1 MVSFLTH
8 TSADICNDPT
18 FVEDFSHLTL
28 REITPVRARQLNE
41 DEIVRLLES
50 SAILSLSE
58 DEAHQVLAY
67 KIVIYLL
74 SQSAEE
80 YDSIPFVGQVVLT
93 RLGDLP
99 VIQQMVIKDEHP
111 DFFSYFSKFDWNYKG
126 QREIGPSS
134 ILANFPESIQRKA
147 FNQLTI
153 AQSHLL
159 SLTDFQ
165 SQILTAMRT
174 GANLAFS
181 APTSSGKS
189 YVLHNLVA
197 DRMFSKETFCA
208 IYIVPTKALVAEAQ
222 KQISETVRQVLG
234 QADFVV
240 FTGASTLNAQEVKSV
255 KKKVFVLTQERL
267 QDMLANKIID
277 FPVNLLIVDEAQQVA
292 NDSRGIVIE
301 DAVVELVRNQHGM
314 QKVFVSPY
322 VTNPEKF
329 RSIFGLG
336 TEELQTARTKKSPVG
351 QNIIFVTFR
360 KEGRGST
367 FVTDGS
373 VLVRELKRD
382 GRPENFTLV
391 YDTKLTEFS
400 PTAFRY
406 KAWVAQKIIPTGEPT
421 LIYCNRPSDCR
432 KVADEIAASSQ
443 QLKELS
449 SRMKETISFLRNN
462 VHPRYYLADYLK
474 SGIGYHYGTMPQFV
488 RNQVRRLFE
497 DEEIRLLACTSTLLE
512 GVNLPAKDL
521 VLFDPRKGPHPMDS
535 LSVRNL
541 MGRAGR
547 LSKDYY
553 GKIYCINVEEWES
566 GKDAFEDKPEP
577 IETSSETALSKEVD
591 ELISYLRDVN
601 LEVSKRTVAMATSL
615 LMKQLQFPDRD
626 FLSAFKE
633 RHQSIDAAKLEEVR
647 ELLREDVLRLE
658 LDKEVMLRNRSFDPR
673 LQDSLY
679 RTILNQEMPLLPPF
693 PTGDLYKPLEA
704 IFEVI
709 SRALMQEKN
718 RLYRRYAVI
727 GTMWIRQEAYKR
739 ILLKEIEYEIK
750 GKPSDS
756 PEVTKKINEVI
767 EELDDTIEDKIRYD
781 YVRGMKCYCDILGY
795 VMVRKSKKW
804 NYCERLPMFLEAGA
818 SDERILFLIGAGL
831 SRTVAIEL
839 YGSFGGSQG
848 LPEWKS
854 VRETIVWLRDN
865 SKRLRG
871 NMHPYFF
878 SELEDLFGLEDTQ
891 STPRF

>member
-1 MVSFLTH
+1 MASFLTE
-8 TSADICNDPT
+8 TSVEICNHPA
-18 FVEDFSHLTL
+18 FVSDFSRLTV
-28 REITPVRARQLNE
+28 REITPQRAEQLNE

-58 DEAHQVLAY
+58 DESHQMLAY
-67 KIVIYLL
+67 KIAVYLL
-74 SQSAEE
+74 SQYAEA

-99 VIQQMVIKDEHP
+99 VIQQMVVKNEVP
-111 DFFSYFSKFDWNYKG
+111 DFFSYFSRFNWDYKG
-126 QREIGPSS
+126 PRGIDPSS
-134 ILANFPESIQRKA
+134 VLSNFPEAIQRKA
-147 FNQLTI
+147 SNQQTI
-153 AQSHLL
+153 AGSHKL

-165 SQILTAMRT
+165 SQILTVMKT

-197 DRMFSKETFCA
+197 DRMFSNEEFCA
-208 IYIVPTKALVAEAQ
+208 VYIVPTKALVAEAQ
-222 KQISETVRQVLG
+222 KQISESVRLVLG
-234 QADFVV
+234 QSDFVV
-240 FTGASTLNAQEVKSV
+240 FTGASTLNSQEVSAA

-267 QDMLANKIID
+267 QDMIANQIID
-277 FPVNLLIVDEAQQVA
+277 FPVDLLVVDEAQQVA

-301 DAVVELVRNQHGM
+301 DAVVELVRSQPKM

-367 FVTDGS
+367 FVTDAS
-373 VLVRELKRD
+373 VLVRELRRN
-382 GRPENFTLV
+382 GEAEFLTLV
-391 YDTKLTEFS
+391 YDKKLTEFTPS
-400 PTAFRY
+400 AFRY
-406 KAWVAQKIIPTGEPT
+406 KAWVAQKVIAGQEPT

-432 KVADEIAASSQ
+432 KVADEIASTAQ

-449 SRMKETISFLRNN
+449 PKMKETISFLRSN

-474 SGIGYHYGTMPQFV
+474 NQIGYHYGTMPQFV
-488 RNQVRRLFE
+488 RNQVKRLFE
-497 DEEIRLLACTSTLLE
+497 DEEITLLACTSTLLE
-512 GVNLPAKDL
+512 GVNLPAKNL
-521 VLFDPRKGPHPMDS
+521 VLFDPRKGPLPMDS

-547 LSKDYY
+547 LSRDYY
-553 GKIYCINVEEWES
+553 GKIYCVNVEEWES

-577 IETSSETALSKEVD
+577 IESSSETALSEEVD
-591 ELISYLRDVN
+591 DLIHYLNDVN
-601 LEVSKRTVAMATSL
+601 FEASKRTVAMATSL
-615 LMKQLQFPDRD
+615 LMKQLLYPDRD
-626 FLSAFKE
+626 FLSTFKE
-633 RHQSIDAAKLEEVR
+633 RHQGIDPIKLEEVR
-647 ELLREDVLRLE
+647 TLLREDVARLE
-658 LDKEVMLRNRSFDPR
+658 LGKEVMVKNRSFDPR

-679 RTILNQEMPLLPPF
+679 RMMMDQDIPLMPPF
-693 PTGDLYKPLEA
+693 PTWDMYKSLVRV
-704 IFEVI
+704 FEVI
-709 SRALMQEKN
+709 STRLMQKKN
-718 RLYRRYAVI
+718 KLYKRYAVI
-727 GTMWIRQEAYKR
+727 ASMWINQEAYKK
-739 ILLKEIEYEIK
+739 ILLKEIDYEIR

-756 PEVTKKINEVI
+756 PDVTKKINEVI

-781 YVRGMKCYCDILGY
+781 YVRGMKCYCDILEY
-795 VMVRKSKKW
+795 VEAKKSQKW
-804 NYCERLPMFLEAGA
+804 TYCERLPMFIEAGA

-839 YGSFGGSQG
+839 YESFGGREG

-854 VRETIVWLRDN
+854 VGETIVWLRAN
-865 SKRLRG
+865 GSRLRR
-871 NMHPYFF
+871 NLHPFFF
-878 SELEDLFGLEDTQ
+878 SELEDLFGIE
-891 STPRF
+891 TPDNAPRY